1 MDDMDRLYYICSGIC
16 YKILQ
21 HISRKNERYERD
33 LLTAVPNQDDVGLRH
48 ICFGG
53 YETEIIKFI
62 AERYSK
68 EFAGG
73 TFVDVGAH
81 IGSHTTR
88 LARYFEKVYSF
99 EPNPD
104 TFDLLTLNTSRLN
117 NVLCIREALSNKN
130 DYRQFKSERFNTGK
144 SRITDNIQASNSI
157 VQTKTLDQHHKLL
170 KNISFIKIDVEGHEN
185 EVIAGGVEI
194 IKKQKPMLMIEILS
208 DEIHQ
213 GTSATLETLS
223 DLGYATFYSLETRSA
238 FDQFFLPTRTPE
250 SIKLVF
256 HLVRTLIFGTPK
268 IQCVPLQINDLVKR
282 DYEAILCRC

>member
-1 MDDMDRLYYICSGIC
+1 MERVYYIFSGIC

-21 HISRKNERYERD
+21 HISRKNERYENV

-48 ICFGG
+48 MCFGG

-62 AERYSK
+62 VERYSK
-68 EFAGG
+68 EFEGG

-88 LARYFEKVYSF
+88 LAKYFEKVYSF

-104 TFDLLTLNTSRLN
+104 TFDLLALNTSKFE
-117 NVLCIREALSNKN
+117 NVFCIREALSNKN
-130 DYRQFKSERFNTGK
+130 DYQKFKSERFNSGK
-144 SRITDNIQASNSI
+144 SRITENTHESNSI

-170 KNISFIKIDVEGHEN
+170 KNIRFIKIDVEGHEN
-185 EVIAGGVEI
+185 EVIAGAVDL
-194 IKKQKPMLMIEILS
+194 IKKHKPMLMIEILS

-213 GTSATLETLS
+213 GTSTALETLS
-223 DLGYATFYSLETRSA
+223 GLGYAAFYSLETRSA
-238 FDQFFLPTRTPE
+238 FEQFFLPAHAPE
-250 SIKLVF
+250 AIKLVF
-256 HLVRTLIFGTPK
+256 HLVQTAVFGTPK
-268 IQCVPLQINDLVKR
+268 IRCVPLQIKELVKK